1 MLCAV
6 LKGNDK
12 KDEWGGYDFKIVFI
26 LEESQLSFPF
36 VYYRPLCIFKD
47 LRQAYPWSLKTTN
60 KSVLPWSR
68 FLTHFV
74 LAHLL
79 CKEVDSSE

>member
-1 MLCAV
+1 M
-6 LKGNDK
+6 
-12 KDEWGGYDFKIVFI
+12 FI

-60 KSVLPWSR
+60 KSVFPWSR

-79 CKEVDSSE
+79 CKEVDSSEQDIIQDCFIDNVGLDRYKALLR

>member
-12 KDEWGGYDFKIVFI
+12 KDEWGGYDFKIMFI
-26 LEESQLSFPF
+26 LEESQLSFLF

-60 KSVLPWSR
+60 KSVFPWSR

-79 CKEVDSSE
+79 CKEVNSSE